1 MKSKDRNQT
10 KIKVLML
17 GWEFPPILNGGLG
30 VACHGLCNE
39 LQDLADITLII
50 PKSKST
56 FMMKNMELIGL
67 DQCQLKFKRFTEEP
81 ETTRHYH
88 VDSIK
93 THLSPYK
100 DMDHSFFS
108 TDWSVRETRIR
119 EEESV
124 VDGSVDLE
132 LYGNDMMKN
141 VGRFAHSASLLA
153 DDKTFDLIHAHDWM
167 TFPAGMAIKS
177 RTGKP
182 LALHVHSLETDRN
195 PNGLGTE
202 TYNIEKEALENA
214 DVIFAVSSW
223 TKFNIV
229 KHYHIKEEKIFT
241 VHNGIN
247 GNTPI
252 QLTHLKNFKT
262 ALFLGRL
269 TFQKGP
275 EIFIK
280 IAKKVLSAVPD
291 IHFVIAGTGDKF
303 TALIDQAISY
313 NISNRIHFTGF
324 LGRESVKR
332 LLSVTDVYVMP
343 SISEPFGLSALEAAQ
358 QDVPCI
364 VSRQSGVGEVLNH
377 ALKADYWDIEKI
389 ADYIIAVVNN
399 KALKEELVAN
409 TKKDLEKVDW
419 HAAASKTHRIY
430 QQLINH

>member
-1 MKSKDRNQT
+1 
-10 KIKVLML
+10 ML

-30 VACHGLCNE
+30 VACHGLCDK

-50 PKSKST
+50 PKSKSA
-56 FMMKNMELIGL
+56 FMMKNMELVGL

-81 ETTRHYH
+81 KATKHYH

-124 VDGSVDLE
+124 VDASVDLE
-132 LYGNDMMKN
+132 LYGNDMMKS
-141 VGRFAHSASLLA
+141 VDHFAHSASLLA
-153 DDKTFDLIHAHDWM
+153 EDKTFDLIHAHDWM
-167 TFPAGMAIKS
+167 TFPAGLAIKS

-202 TYNIEKEALENA
+202 TYKIEKEALENA
-214 DVIFAVSSW
+214 DAIFAVSGW

-229 KHYHIKEEKIFT
+229 KHYHISEEKIFT

-247 GNTPI
+247 DNTPI
-252 QLTHLKNFKT
+252 RLERLKNFKT

-280 IAKKVLSAVPD
+280 IAKKVISAVPD

-324 LGRESVKR
+324 LSRESVKR

-377 ALKADYWDIEKI
+377 ALTADHWDIEKI
-389 ADYIIAVVNN
+389 AGYIIAIVNN
-399 KALKEELVAN
+399 KALKKTLIAN
-409 TKKDLEKVDW
+409 AKKDLEMVNW
-419 HAAASKTHRIY
+419 QAAASKTHRIY